1 MCCRSSEPTP
11 RDCGQATVEFAVLLP
26 LVVMWMLLLVQ
37 VAVYA
42 GDRIDLQG
50 AARDAARA
58 AAVAPPTER
67 EVRAVNAARSATG
80 VRVNVELR
88 VSGHTVTATVH
99 LRDHATVPIVGSL
112 LPELDMAAEATMP
125 LDPP

>member
-1 MCCRSSEPTP
+1 MP
-11 RDCGQATVEFAVLLP
+11 LL
-26 LVVMWMLLLVQ
+26 VMWMLLLVQ

-42 GDRIDLQG
+42 RDRIDLQG

-58 AAVAPPTER
+58 AAVAPPAER

-80 VRVNVELR
+80 LRVRVELT
-88 VSGHTVTATVH
+88 VSGHSLTATVQ
-99 LRDHATVPIVGSL
+99 LRDHATVPMVGSL
-112 LPELDMAAEATMP
+112 LPDLDMAAHATMP